1 MQQER
6 YMHRAMKL
14 AELGRGWTKT
24 NPVVGAVL
32 VKEDRIIGEGYHK
45 KFGGLHAEREALADC
60 RSRGEDPACLLY
72 TSRCV

>member
-6 YMHRAMKL
+6 YMRRAMEL
-14 AELGRGWTKT
+14 AEFGRGWTKT

-45 KFGGLHAEREALADC
+45 NLADFTQSGK
-60 RSRGEDPACLLY
+60 RWRIAGAGE
-72 TSRCV
+72 RIRQEQIFM